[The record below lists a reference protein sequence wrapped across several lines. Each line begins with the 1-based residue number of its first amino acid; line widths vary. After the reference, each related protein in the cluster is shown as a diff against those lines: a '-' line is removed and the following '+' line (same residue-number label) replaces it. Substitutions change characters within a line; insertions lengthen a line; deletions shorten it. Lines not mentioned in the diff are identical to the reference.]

1 MHALFCFIIDLH
13 NFIPLALFFCC
24 QIKCDVMIQRMEARS
39 ALVASGILPTKDYF
53 RVTHNPVLSFVC
65 FTL

>member
-1 MHALFCFIIDLH
+1 MHAMFCFIIDLH

-39 ALVASGILPTKDYF
+39 ALVASRNITNQRLFQGHT
-53 RVTHNPVLSFVC
+53 
-65 FTL
+65 